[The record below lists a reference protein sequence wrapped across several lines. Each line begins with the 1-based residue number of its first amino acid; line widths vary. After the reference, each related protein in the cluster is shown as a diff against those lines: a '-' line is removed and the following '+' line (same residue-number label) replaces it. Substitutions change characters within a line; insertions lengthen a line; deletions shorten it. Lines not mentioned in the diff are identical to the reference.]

1 MSDSQH
7 VERVKSELKEA
18 GISGLSLH
26 KSTSQYLHRVI
37 HPDEHIMA
45 AVMGRH
51 KESEGIFGLVEA
63 MLVATDKRVLYIDHQ
78 PGYTSMDEI
87 TYEVVSG
94 VNVSTTAIYASLT
107 LYTKVANYE
116 LSFAKPFCV
125 RRFAD
130 YIEGRRIDNE
140 KSQSSEKT
148 QHETVIDQDA
158 LAFLNEHETGV
169 ISSIE
174 RTGTVSGAVIYYTM
188 HNERPYFMTK
198 VGTRKASNI
207 LGNRNI
213 ALTVFD
219 ENKLQTVQLQGI
231 VEPESDEKIKR
242 KVLDS
247 IIRPRTYEDG
257 SHLPPVMRKSGDQ
270 FVTFRITPT
279 QFSYTDFKKR

>member
-1 MSDSQH
+1 MSDDQH
-7 VERVKSELKEA
+7 IERVKSELKMA
-18 GISGLSLH
+18 GLSSLALR
-26 KSTSQYLHRVI
+26 KPTTQYLHHVI

-130 YIEGRRIDNE
+130 YIEERRIDNE
-140 KSQSSEKT
+140 KSQQSEKT
-148 QHETVIDQDA
+148 QYETVIDRDA
-158 LAFLNEHETGV
+158 LAFLDTHETGV

-174 RTGTVSGAVIYYTM
+174 RTGAVSGAVVYYKM
-188 HNERPYFMTK
+188 YNELPYFITK

-207 LGNRNI
+207 LGNRHV

-219 ENKLQTVQLQGI
+219 ESKLQTVQLQGI
-231 VEPESDEKIKR
+231 VEPESDERIKR
-242 KVLDS
+242 KVLDL
-247 IIRPRTYEDG
+247 ILRPRTYEDG
-257 SHLPPVMRKSGDQ
+257 SHLPPVMRMSGDQ

-279 QFSYTDFKKR
+279 QFSYIDFKKR